1 MLIVNL
7 YRYEVEDGA
16 LVPKMTQLHNPV
28 INAKMHMWEIE
39 TGRIKVVFSG
49 EHIEKE
55 ILTYRDL
62 FSYGKVIDLDTSF
75 EYPFFIDKFDYYPE
89 KNMVDIL
96 SRDIKNIY
104 DVNTRLDFTQYYTES
119 DHEVVG
125 NENDNGKKKT
135 THLYEFKEVD
145 LALLVEEINK
155 AMGLYNQFY
164 KQFITLRIDREVN
177 VSAKKISEIGNYTA
191 ESMIVNPWRLLR
203 THLLY
208 NDLFLLTYMDDDG
221 KITFEIRNKRTQ
233 PKGLLVEGYDK
244 LRIDT
249 LMPTTN
255 HTVASIKYNN
265 KSEQPVWV
273 KTEKPQGMKEGKITK
288 VYEMPTITQEHVKE
302 ENQNKIYKK
311 MKKYSFYQKY
321 QKYKWATQ
329 GAFTDEEK
337 KGAKIIKEKVLD
349 CPKKDHEKLHTV
361 SGTPDALSISY
372 YTKRMFENFFN
383 KKDFL
388 DYIEVGKYF
397 YERVSIRGVE
407 MGSDDKGYPNWQ
419 FKTNYCVLVEIIEE
433 KKNDEKFEYYF
444 KLSTGLKHTP
454 RPKDLE
460 EVHYYMDIDG
470 KIIKSDK
477 PELISNIK
485 YPVVTR
491 YYEDNYLAKAQV
503 DAFYDLVKYQK
514 KYSIEWIKDKEMNAE
529 IYDLI
534 TVQMRKETLY
544 LPVIGYKI
552 KNIGSEIIL
561 TYLISDSRDRV
572 SYIVY
577 DRNFKIITDNSR
589 NNNE

>member
-7 YRYEVEDGA
+7 YRYEVEGGA

-104 DVNTRLDFTQYYTES
+104 DVNTRLDFTQYCTETEAQIVET
-119 DHEVVG
+119 D
-125 NENDNGKKKT
+125 KKRN
-135 THLYEFKEVD
+135 LYEFKEVD
-145 LALLVEEINK
+145 LALLVKEINN

-164 KQFITLRIDREVN
+164 KQFITLRIDREVS

-244 LRIDT
+244 MRIDT

-255 HTVASIKYNN
+255 HTVACIKYNN

-273 KTEKPQGMKEGKITK
+273 KIEKPQGIAEYEITK
-288 VYEMPTITQEHVKE
+288 VYEMPTITQEHVKAD
-302 ENQNKIYKK
+302 NQDKIYKK
-311 MKKYSFYQKY
+311 MKKINT
-321 QKYKWATQ
+321 KYKKITIFVVRHGNEFIEA
-329 GAFTDEEK
+329 EK
-337 KGAKIIKEKVLD
+337 KDAKIIKNKVLD
-349 CPKKDHEKLHTV
+349 CPKSDYNDLLGANQAEDHNKINE
-361 SGTPDALSISY
+361 
-372 YTKRMFENFFN
+372 YTKKRFSNEYN
-383 KKDFL
+383 KHLFL
-388 DYIEVGKYF
+388 DFIEPGRYF
-397 YERVSIRGVE
+397 YECISIRGVE
-407 MGSDDKGYPNWQ
+407 MGSNDKNFPQWQ
-419 FKTNYCVLVEIIEE
+419 YKTDISALIEIQEL
-433 KKNDEKFEYYF
+433 KKENEIFEYYF
-444 KLSTGLKHTP
+444 KLSTGLKYTP

-477 PELISNIK
+477 PEVISNIK

-534 TVQMRKETLY
+534 TVQMRKETLD

-589 NNNE
+589 NSNE

>member
-49 EHIEKE
+49 EHIERE

-104 DVNTRLDFTQYYTES
+104 DVNTRLDFTQYN
-119 DHEVVG
+119 
-125 NENDNGKKKT
+125 NETQVEGLGSQKST
-135 THLYEFKEVD
+135 IYEFKEVD
-145 LALLVEEINK
+145 LALLVKEINN

-164 KQFITLRIDREVN
+164 KQFITLRIDREVS

-221 KITFEIRNKRTQ
+221 KITFEIRNKRSQ

-244 LRIDT
+244 MRIDT

-255 HTVASIKYNN
+255 HTVASIKYNT

-273 KTEKPQGMKEGKITK
+273 KTEEPNNLNGVIK
-288 VYEMPTITQEHVKE
+288 VYEIPAITKEHIKT

-311 MKKYSFYQKY
+311 MKKYSFNQKY
-321 QKYKWATQ
+321 QKYKWGTQ
-329 GAFTDEEK
+329 GSFTDEEK
-337 KGAKIIKEKVLD
+337 KGAKIIKGKVLD
-349 CPKKDHEKLHTV
+349 CPKKGYKNVHNPDGTSSSMRIGIYAEKMFKTFF
-361 SGTPDALSISY
+361 
-372 YTKRMFENFFN
+372 TKEH
-383 KKDFL
+383 FL
-388 DYIEVGKYF
+388 DNIEVGKYF
-397 YERVSIRGVE
+397 YERVSIRGVD
-407 MGSDDKGYPNWQ
+407 MGSDDKGFPDWKYE
-419 FKTNYCVLVEIIEE
+419 TSYCVLIEITE
-433 KKNDEKFEYYF
+433 KKENGEKFEYYF
-444 KLSTGLKHTP
+444 KLSSGLKFTP
-454 RPKDLE
+454 RPKDLA

-477 PELISNIK
+477 AEIISNIK

-534 TVQMRKETLY
+534 TVQMRKETLD